1 MRDPDRI
8 SMAGMMRAI
17 TIRDGKGA
25 ADALELGEAPMPELR
40 PGQVL
45 IRVRAA
51 GVNRPDILQRQGR
64 YPPPPGASPI
74 LGLEVAGEV
83 AAVGEGV
90 MRWREGDRVTAL
102 LAGGGY
108 AEYAAVDARHALPVP
123 SALEF
128 VQAAALPE
136 TVFTVWTN
144 VFERGALKAGETL
157 LVHGA
162 NSGIGVTA
170 ILMAKAAGA
179 RVYATARGAEKVLR
193 VRTLGADF
201 TVDASTSDWA
211 AAIKGAGPVDVLLD
225 MVGSEYFA
233 RNVDVLAPDG
243 RLVIIAVLTGANV
256 ELNLLNVM
264 LKRLTITGSTLRAR
278 DADEK
283 ARLAGAVE
291 KHVWPWITSGAVRIP
306 VDRAYPLERAG
317 EAHAWLERG
326 AQFGK
331 VVLTV

>member
-1 MRDPDRI
+1 MV
-8 SMAGMMRAI
+8 AMMRAI
-17 TIRDGKGA
+17 TIRGGHGG
-25 ADALELGEAPMPELR
+25 ADALEVGEVPVPEVR

-51 GVNRPDILQRQGR
+51 GVNRPDIFQRQGR
-64 YPPPPGASPI
+64 YPPPPGDSPI

-83 AAVGEGV
+83 ALAGAGV
-90 MRWREGDRVTAL
+90 TRWREGDRVTAL
-102 LAGGGY
+102 LGGGGY
-108 AEYAAVDARHALPVP
+108 AQYAVVDARHALPIP
-123 SALEF
+123 AGLDF

-144 VFERGALKAGETL
+144 VFERGALRPSETL

-179 RVYATARGAEKVLR
+179 RVFATARGAEKAAQAR
-193 VRTLGADF
+193 SLGADLA
-201 TVDASTSDWA
+201 VDATAGDWA
-211 AAIKGAGPVDVLLD
+211 AAVKAAGPVNLVLD
-225 MVGSEYFA
+225 MVGAEYFS
-233 RNVDVLAPDG
+233 RNVDLLAPDG

-283 ARLAGAVE
+283 ARLAAAVE
-291 KHVWPWITSGAVRIP
+291 QHVWPWFAAGAVRIP
-306 VDRAYPLERAG
+306 VDRTFPLEKAG
-317 EAHAWLERG
+317 EAQAWLEQG
-326 AQFGK
+326 SQFGK
-331 VVLTV
+331 VVLTI